1 MYILVPL
8 GLILASLAAIFI
20 IIYRKSGYL
29 DKLYSLNIAGDSS
42 DAATSSLKRFNAIN
56 FTSELFPE
64 IRQLLSKIDV
74 NKYTTLWLVE
84 TEKFLR
90 KVRLI
95 FLRVDRLS
103 DSLIK
108 KIRRVH
114 TNGKLNGH
122 VVEELVAEQQPVIQA
137 AEKEKISPNFLK
149 NEEERLIIEIAQN
162 PKDPRLYEK
171 LGDIYIEMENWKD
184 AKESYE
190 ASIELNPTAE
200 ELKRKLS
207 FALEKLSVQK

>member
-1 MYILVPL
+1 MYLIIPLFLILV
-8 GLILASLAAIFI
+8 SLVGIFVV
-20 IIYRKSGYL
+20 IYKKKEYL
-29 DKLYSLNIAGDSS
+29 DKLYSLNTADDGTT
-42 DAATSSLKRFNAIN
+42 AVSLPRFNVIN
-56 FTSELFPE
+56 FSSEFFPE
-64 IRQLLSKIDV
+64 AGQLLAKIDI
-74 NKYTTLWLVE
+74 NKYKTLWLVE

-90 KVRLI
+90 KIRLL

-114 TNGKLNGH
+114 TNGKLNGY
-122 VVEELVAEQQPVIQA
+122 VTEELVAEQKPVAQIN
-137 AEKEKISPNFLK
+137 EKEKISFNFLK

-162 PKDPRLYEK
+162 PKDHRLYEK
-171 LGDIYIEMENWKD
+171 LGDLYIEMENWLD

-207 FALEKLSVQK
+207 FALEKLVQK

>member
-8 GLILASLAAIFI
+8 GLILVSLVGIFVV
-20 IIYRKSGYL
+20 IYKKKEYL
-29 DKLYSLNIAGDSS
+29 EKLYSLNTTGDGVI
-42 DAATSSLKRFNAIN
+42 LQQFNVVN
-56 FTSELFPE
+56 FSSELFPE
-64 IRQLLSKIDV
+64 VWRLLAKINV
-74 NKYTTLWLVE
+74 NKHKTLWLVE

-90 KVRLI
+90 KVRLL
-95 FLRVDRLS
+95 FLRVDRFS

-108 KIRRVH
+108 KIRRVN

-122 VVEELVAEQQPVIQA
+122 TAEELVAEQKSVVQVS
-137 AEKEKISPNFLK
+137 EKEKISPNFLK

-162 PKDPRLYEK
+162 PKDSRLYEK
-171 LGDIYIEMENWKD
+171 LGDLYVEMENWID

-207 FALEKLSVQK
+207 FALEKLPVQPSQN